1 MDSELVAVNSK
12 RESKMKSS
20 AYIIRNNTVIALV
33 STELKNG
40 AEVEY
45 SFNSTAEAINADRE
59 VNLVN
64 AKWGKIS
71 RAKKW
76 AKEYTDSVGVEVNTA
91 EFLIK

>member
-1 MDSELVAVNSK
+1 MTTT
-12 RESKMKSS
+12 
-20 AYIIRNNTVIALV
+20 AYIIANDEIIAKV
-33 STELKNG
+33 STDLKNG

-45 SFNSTAEAINADRE
+45 AYNSTKEAINANRE

-76 AKEYTDSVGVEVNTA
+76 ASQDFDCDTAKEVNPS
-91 EFLIK
+91 EFLIQ